1 MRYPRKG
8 AYRLHLYSRASLLS
22 KNNKIETFK
31 YIMLNNKPQFKTLG
45 MTKNSSELLQEF
57 IERSC
62 DELRV
67 RQSDLFSPSREAD
80 VTHLRHAVMSLINK
94 RLRVTKINIGKMF
107 GRDHSTVVHAVYKT
121 STMKRSGHF
130 YFIYKTVE
138 AIWKDV
144 FAGTLFEDDNVLE
157 EQDAVQVQQEVDELS
172 GVLTT
177 SEVAKI
183 LRVHPTQV
191 ARMASQGDIK
201 YFKVGKRR
209 RFNASEIKKLMSV

>member
-1 MRYPRKG
+1 
-8 AYRLHLYSRASLLS
+8 LLS

-80 VTHLRHAVMSLINK
+80 VAHLRHAVMNLINK
-94 RLRVTKINIGKMF
+94 RLRVTKTDIGKMF
-107 GRDHSTVVHAVYKT
+107 NRDHSTVVHAVYKT
-121 STMKRSGHF
+121 TTMKRGSHF
-130 YFIYKTVE
+130 SFIYRTVE
-138 AIWKDV
+138 PIWKDV
-144 FAGTLFEDDNVLE
+144 FSGTLFEDDIVLE

-177 SEVAKI
+177 SEVARI
-183 LRVHPTQV
+183 LRVNPTMV
-191 ARMASQGDIK
+191 TKMVKRGDIK
-201 YFKVGKRR
+201 CFKVGKRR
-209 RFNASEIKKLMSV
+209 RFKASEIKKFMSV